1 MRFSLTRTLPTLLVL
16 AIGLAGCV
24 PAVSVRPPASAD
36 LDKVKSGQLAVV
48 LFQIKTIIDE
58 KAVSPLDAGDS
69 NRSLRIYLANL
80 SERTAPQPISAT
92 SPSGAAAVEGW
103 RYQLLPPGT
112 YYLLVLPP
120 GVEQNPPAT
129 AFHAPIAKFGR
140 LTQYKFEPGRGGS
153 WSPNLKG
160 FTFPGAAPPDFREVP
175 GFWFEMPKEKSV
187 VYLGT
192 LSISCVA
199 GRGLFGDLVGSCS
212 DYEIT
217 VNSQAAERLAA
228 AEFPGLG
235 AVDVEALALYGKTR
249 DRKALRER
257 GSINVVVPT
266 STKLGVAYTGAQM
279 SPWGVVHGAP
289 QTVGVFNLL
298 AILGEVASRASAE
311 EEAGQRAAAARPCIQ
326 QLAKT
331 VPGINYAGQ
340 FTSAFSQAARARGSV
355 LEISNERELATSGQP
370 DRARYQLVI
379 AAPLL
384 QLRESAKPKHLSL
397 ELGLHVRLE
406 NSETKSVAYESL
418 LVYGEAFPNQF
429 PFAQGSRLY
438 ERLLPERSQP
448 RPTSVWC
455 GANGAALLQKE
466 IRTGLEQIAAQI
478 ARDLE

>member
-1 MRFSLTRTLPTLLVL
+1 MRSSLNCTFPLLAVV
-16 AIGLAGCV
+16 AIAIAGCV
-24 PAVSVRPPASAD
+24 TPIQQPTPAD
-36 LDKVKSGQLAVV
+36 LDKVKKGQLTAMF
-48 LFQIKTIIDE
+48 FQIKPSIDG
-58 KAVSPLDAGDS
+58 KAVSLPEAGM
-69 NRSLRIYLANL
+69 RAYLAKL
-80 SERTAPQPISAT
+80 SEHTAPTPAPMT
-92 SPSGAAAVEGW
+92 SPSEAAMRDGW
-103 RYQLLPPGT
+103 YQLFLAPGT

-120 GVEQNPPAT
+120 GIAQNPPAT

-153 WSPNLKG
+153 WSPNLQA

-175 GFWFEMPKEKSV
+175 GFWFEVPKEKSV

-199 GRGLFGDLVGSCS
+199 GRGLLGDLIGSCS

-217 VNSQAAERLAA
+217 ANSQGAQRLAT
-228 AEFPGLG
+228 AEFPGLD

-249 DRKALRER
+249 DGKALRER

-266 STKLGVAYTGAQM
+266 STKLGVAYTGAQLG
-279 SPWGVVHGAP
+279 PWGVVHGAS

-298 AILGEVASRASAE
+298 AILGEVTHRAIAE
-311 EEAGQRAAAARPCIQ
+311 EDADQRAAAAQPCIQ

-340 FTSAFSQAARARGSV
+340 FTSAFSQAARARGSA
-355 LEISNERELATSGQP
+355 LEISNKRELATSGQS

-384 QLRESAKPKHLSL
+384 QLRESATPKYLSL

-448 RPTSVWC
+448 RPTSEWC
-455 GANGAALLQKE
+455 GPSGAALLQKE
-466 IRTGLEQIAAQI
+466 IQTGLEQIATQL
-478 ARDLE
+478 ARDLD